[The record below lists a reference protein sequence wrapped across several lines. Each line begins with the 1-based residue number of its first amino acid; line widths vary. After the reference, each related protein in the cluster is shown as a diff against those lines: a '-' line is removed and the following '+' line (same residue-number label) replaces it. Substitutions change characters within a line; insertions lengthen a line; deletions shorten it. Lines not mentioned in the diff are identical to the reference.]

1 MASVDEKRATDKLS
15 LEMRKQNSELQRIER
30 DEKFNNLITT
40 ILELQKNGVDYKD
53 VIKENNNEYIKQIDD
68 AIEHRIASE
77 ARKVNHDGLKPLKP
91 ISARP
96 HSLMSGLPVLPALA
110 RPATGSHVSPAVST
124 SARPTT
130 GSTRSPT
137 GSTRSPT
144 GSVRPPA
151 GSTRP
156 PTGSRISPAVSHVS
170 PAVSTSA
177 RPPAGSTRPPTGSA
191 RPPAGSTRPPT
202 GSRVSPAASTSAIK
216 GLLTP
221 NPASVK
227 SDQEYNIMR
236 TTIIYYIDLRTQYF
250 YLFINNIDTI
260 LEKFV
265 VYIETNIETNIKTKL
280 KEIGKVDENIIKRFL
295 TPPFNNKNLKEIKGV
310 IEDLINSQ
318 YLRISKDLIV
328 SENVSDKEIL
338 FYQYVGNTLD
348 IDEQEIIKKIKEQN
362 KYIKRFLNSIKTILK
377 PSPFLSQFI
386 DFIKEG
392 GKLSKIRDKIEE
404 LQIIDDANKDYDA
417 SGLNLY
423 YNSSGL
429 NLYYNSSGLNPDY
442 ETSIDG
448 YILFNE
454 SFYNEQ
460 KGGDLESLIK
470 KWGHNIKENIKEKTK
485 NTWQKTK
492 DTWQKTK
499 DIWQTIINK
508 PTAVTPYPIN
518 LKTSTLST
526 LLKNPEEFQEFEKG
540 LDIGLKKLEDEFK
553 GKLEGLEGLDDLQKS
568 EEEVQ
573 SDFEGIL
580 KELKI
585 DIYNIHAYI
594 RDDINNFFDVIDVVF
609 KYIDSIAIFL
619 GFIYK
624 RVGIDLSLIDIKQD
638 FLLIKKN
645 NESYV
650 IKLNELLSKK
660 EYKIG
665 SNEINYLYEP
675 YLDKYNVNINMGGTL
690 VKRHSPKKDIAKA
703 VVKKDVKAVVKKDV
717 KAVVKKD
724 VKAVVKKTAK
734 AVVKKTAK
742 AVVKK
747 TAKAVV
753 KKTAKAVVKKTAK
766 AVVKKTAK
774 AVVKKTANAVVKK
787 DVKAVVKKDV
797 KKDVKKTAKAV
808 VKK

>member
-77 ARKVNHDGLKPLKP
+77 ARMQLPLSDMSRKVNQVGLKPLKP

-110 RPATGSHVSPAVST
+110 RP
-124 SARPTT
+124 
-130 GSTRSPT
+130 
-137 GSTRSPT
+137 
-144 GSVRPPA
+144 
-151 GSTRP
+151 

-177 RPPAGSTRPPTGSA
+177 RPPTGSTRPPAGSTRPSTGSTRSPTGSA

-265 VYIETNIETNIKTKL
+265 VDIETSIETSIKTKL
-280 KEIGKVDENIIKRFL
+280 KEKGKVDENIIKRFL
-295 TPPFNNKNLKEIKGV
+295 TPPFNNENLKEIKGV
-310 IEDLINSQ
+310 IKDLINSQ

-338 FYQYVGNTLD
+338 FDQYVGNTLD

-362 KYIKRFLNSIKTILK
+362 EYIKRFLNSIKTILK

-392 GKLSKIRDKIEE
+392 GKLSKIRYKIEE
-404 LQIIDDANKDYDA
+404 KQIIDDANKDYDA

-423 YNSSGL
+423 YKS
-429 NLYYNSSGLNPDY
+429 YGLNPDY

-460 KGGDLESLIK
+460 KGGALESLK
-470 KWGHNIKENIKEKTK
+470 KWGHNIKELTK
-485 NTWQKTK
+485 N
-492 DTWQKTK
+492 TWQKTK
-499 DIWQTIINK
+499 DIWQTIRNK

-518 LKTSTLST
+518 LKTSTPSTLST
-526 LLKNPEEFQEFEKG
+526 LLKNPKEFQEFEKG

-553 GKLEGLEGLDDLQKS
+553 GELKGLEGLKGLDKLQES
-568 EEEVQ
+568 EDEVQ
-573 SDFEGIL
+573 GDFEDVL

-594 RDDINNFFDVIDVVF
+594 RDDINNFFYVIDDVF

-624 RVGIDLSLIDIKQD
+624 RVGIDLILILINIEYD

-645 NESYV
+645 NKSYV

-660 EYKIG
+660 EYIIG
-665 SNEINYLYEP
+665 SNKINYLYEP
-675 YLDKYNVNINMGGTL
+675 YLSDYNNNINMGGTL
-690 VKRHSPKKDIAKA
+690 VKRHSPKKDTAKAVVKKTAKA
-703 VVKKDVKAVVKKDV
+703 VVKKDVKAVVKKTA

-747 TAKAVV
+747 TAKEVVKKTAKTVV
-753 KKTAKAVVKKTAK
+753 KKTAKAVVKK
-766 AVVKKTAK
+766 
-774 AVVKKTANAVVKK
+774 
-787 DVKAVVKKDV
+787 
-797 KKDVKKTAKAV
+797 
-808 VKK
+808 